1 MRNENTE
8 KKIQNKLSLWI
19 ILLLLIAVL
28 AIVAIACISHSGE
41 NIPPSQADSAEN
53 SDIDSAS
60 TDSVVPEDSTRP
72 EATQDATEETHP
84 PVVIVQKADAEYEK
98 WLAAAMV
105 VCVSMEYPDFELEG
119 VYAASSTNLEDKFS
133 SEGTYILFTS
143 DGNQFAIHANALEQE
158 RTAVGT
164 KDISTEAI
172 GFASYDFVAPEN
184 IDFDSM
190 EEINPE
196 DLGELIAQSI
206 LISIYEH

>member
-1 MRNENTE
+1 MRNEKSE
-8 KKIQNKLSLWI
+8 KKIQNKLSFWI
-19 ILLLLIAVL
+19 LLLLLIAVL
-28 AIVAIACISHSGE
+28 AIVAITCISHSGE
-41 NIPPSQADSAEN
+41 NIPPSQAASTEN
-53 SDIDSAS
+53 SDKDSAP
-60 TDSVVPEDSTRP
+60 TGSVVPEDSTTP
-72 EATQDATEETHP
+72 EETQESIEETHP

-133 SEGTYILFTS
+133 SEGAYILFTS
-143 DGNQFAIHANALEQE
+143 DGNQIAIHANALEQE
-158 RTAVGT
+158 RTAAGT